1 MGFPSPQSAVNPPSC
16 QVFLIYFYML
26 PDYRGGSLPESMRD
40 SQPKKEAF
48 DWKRGEI
55 PESEVRY
62 TTSRGGGPG
71 GQGVNTT
78 DSRVELRWTIGHSRS
93 LSPEQK
99 EQLRAHAKTNARK
112 TILEE
117 SDEIKFVCISE
128 RSQFQN
134 KQDCL
139 NRLNAF
145 LREALTPEAERIETQ
160 KPKGVKVRERR
171 ASEADKRRKRG
182 RGNVQWD

>member
-1 MGFPSPQSAVNPPSC
+1 MK
-16 QVFLIYFYML
+16 
-26 PDYRGGSLPESMRD
+26 ESK
-40 SQPKKEAF
+40 PKKEAF

-99 EQLRAHAKTNARK
+99 KQLRVHAKINARK

-117 SDEIKFVCISE
+117 SDEIRFVCISE
-128 RSQFQN
+128 RSQLQN
-134 KQDCL
+134 KRDCL
-139 NRLNAF
+139 NKLNVF
-145 LREALTPEAERIETQ
+145 LREALTPEEERIETK
-160 KPKGVKVRERR
+160 KPKGVRARERR
-171 ASEADKRRKRG
+171 ASEADKRRKGG
-182 RGNVQWD
+182 RGKVIGWD